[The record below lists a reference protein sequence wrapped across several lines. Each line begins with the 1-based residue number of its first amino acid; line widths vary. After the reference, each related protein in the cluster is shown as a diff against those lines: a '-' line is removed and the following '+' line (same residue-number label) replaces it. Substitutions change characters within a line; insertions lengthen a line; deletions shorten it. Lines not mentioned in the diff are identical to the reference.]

1 MFDGLSSPTRDS
13 VQSTSRT
20 LLERVR
26 LRDPHAWG
34 RFVQLYGP
42 TIYDWA
48 QRSALQPH
56 DAADIVQDVFQAVAS
71 HLEQFRRDRPGDSF
85 RGWLRT
91 VTANK
96 IRDFYR
102 RRPPAT
108 LDPAALE
115 ARLAAMPPPPDDE
128 PLDQHRARLA
138 RRALDLIETDFEPT
152 SWRAFLA
159 TAVDGRSAADVAR
172 DLGLS
177 PAAVYKA
184 KSRVLLRLRREL
196 EGLLD

>member
-1 MFDGLSSPTRDS
+1 MFDDVSTPARDAE
-13 VQSTSRT
+13 QSTSRS

-26 LRDPHAWG
+26 LRDSQAWV

-71 HLEQFRRDRPGDSF
+71 HLEQFRRNRPGDSF
-85 RGWLRT
+85 HGWLRT

-96 IRDFYR
+96 VRDFYR

-115 ARLAAMPPPPDDE
+115 ARLAAPPPALDDV
-128 PLDQHRARLA
+128 PLDQRRARLV

-159 TAVDGRSAADVAR
+159 TAVEGRSVSDVAR

-177 PAAVYKA
+177 AAAVYKA
-184 KSRVLLRLRREL
+184 KSRVLVRLRGKL